1 MPRSPHFSTG
11 LMPMNSPT
19 SSANPGSAP
28 TFADWIFISIVI
40 GALCLVAYLGEI
52 AYEHAQQTEK
62 SKRNGEA
69 LVDWLGKASAE
80 RFNPDYPV
88 KVCAGGGDAKA
99 SNWGACFEHLMT
111 NEFKDMKNPFKGK
124 APEFIEQ
131 CNPADKS
138 LTGEIVLLKNTPTP
152 AGSAVAAVSSKLTA
166 EDSIDQKLQLS
177 IGICDKGSYFVKV
190 SDVEF

>member
-1 MPRSPHFSTG
+1 
-11 LMPMNSPT
+11 
-19 SSANPGSAP
+19 
-28 TFADWIFISIVI
+28 
-40 GALCLVAYLGEI
+40 
-52 AYEHAQQTEK
+52 
-62 SKRNGEA
+62 
-69 LVDWLGKASAE
+69 
-80 RFNPDYPV
+80 
-88 KVCAGGGDAKA
+88 
-99 SNWGACFEHLMT
+99 MT

>member
-1 MPRSPHFSTG
+1 
-11 LMPMNSPT
+11 MNSSST
-19 SSANPGSAP
+19 STKVGTGP
-28 TFADWIFISIVI
+28 TFADWIFILVVV
-40 GALCLVAYLGEI
+40 GALALVAYLGEI
-52 AYEHAQQTEK
+52 AFEHAQQTEK

-69 LVDWLGKASAE
+69 LVAWLGSASAE

-88 KVCAGGGDAKA
+88 KACAGGGDPKA
-99 SNWGACFEHLMT
+99 STWGACFEHLMA
-111 NEFKDMKNPFKGK
+111 NDFKNMKNPFKGK
-124 APEFIEQ
+124 APEFIDQ

-152 AGSAVAAVSSKLTA
+152 PGSAVPSISSKLAA

-177 IGICDKGSYFVKV
+177 IGICDKGSYLVKV

>member
-1 MPRSPHFSTG
+1 
-11 LMPMNSPT
+11 MNSPT
-19 SSANPGSAP
+19 SSAHPGTAP

-69 LVDWLGKASAE
+69 MAAWLTEASAQ
-80 RFNPDYPV
+80 RFEANYKIPA
-88 KVCAGGGDAKA
+88 CAGGGDPKT
-99 SNWGACFEHLMT
+99 SQWGACLEHMLA
-111 NEFKDMKNPFKGK
+111 NDFKDMRNPFKGV
-124 APEFIEQ
+124 APQFIDQ

-138 LTGEIVLLKNTPTP
+138 LTGEIVLLKMTPTP
-152 AGSAVAAVSSKLTA
+152 PGSAVGSINSKLVA

-177 IGICDKGSYFVKV
+177 IGICDKGSYLIKIADF
-190 SDVEF
+190 EF

>member
-1 MPRSPHFSTG
+1 
-11 LMPMNSPT
+11 MNSSSTPT
-19 SSANPGSAP
+19 QVGTRP
-28 TFADWIFISIVI
+28 TFADWIFIAVVL
-40 GALCLVAYLGEI
+40 GAIALVAYLGEI
-52 AYEHAQQTEK
+52 AFEHAQQTEK
-62 SKRNGEA
+62 SKRNAEG
-69 LVDWLGKASAE
+69 LVTWLGKASAE

-88 KVCAGGGDAKA
+88 KTCAGGGDPKA
-99 SNWGACFEHLMT
+99 STWGACFEHLMA

-152 AGSAVAAVSSKLTA
+152 AGSAVAAVSSKLAA

-177 IGICDKGSYFVKV
+177 IGICDKGAYLVKV

>member
-1 MPRSPHFSTG
+1 
-11 LMPMNSPT
+11 MNT
-19 SSANPGSAP
+19 TKSSEHPGTAP
-28 TFADWIFISIVI
+28 TFSDWIFILIVI
-40 GALCLVAYLGEI
+40 GAMALVAYLGEI
-52 AYEHAQQTEK
+52 AFQHAQQTEK

-69 LVDWLGKASAE
+69 LAAWFSDASTQ
-80 RFNPDYPV
+80 RFAPDYAV
-88 KVCAGGGDAKA
+88 KPCAGGGDPKTSTWA
-99 SNWGACFEHLMT
+99 ACLAHLQAHD
-111 NEFKDMKNPFKGK
+111 FKDMKNPFKGK

-152 AGSAVAAVSSKLTA
+152 AGSAVAAVSSKLAA

-177 IGICDKGSYFVKV
+177 IGICDKGAYLVKV